1 MTHRVYRPTIK
12 KYISPDL
19 GCIGMTLLEQIRL
32 RRLRPGRASLIIGAV
47 GIIAVVCFLAAV
59 FDTFPG
65 DMGALERFQDQQNS
79 WLDDAAQ
86 VASFVAKTPVAVI
99 SILVVA
105 VLLWL
110 VRKKADSA
118 VMLLLV
124 VPEGINLALKELVG
138 RPRPDFTVVASQPT
152 SHAFPSGHA
161 LHSMLFFG
169 LLILL
174 AGDAI
179 KTPWIRIPVQGVLG
193 IAILACGASR
203 VYLGVHWPSDVLGGF
218 LVGALFLVG
227 MFLVRKMLIN
237 RGLQ

>member
-1 MTHRVYRPTIK
+1 MTVLEH
-12 KYISPDL
+12 
-19 GCIGMTLLEQIRL
+19 IGIHQG
-32 RRLRPGRASLIIGAV
+32 RPGRAVLIIGAVGSV

-65 DMGALERFQDQQNS
+65 DMGALERFQDQRNS
-79 WLDDAAQ
+79 WLDVAAEGVSFTGGIP
-86 VASFVAKTPVAVI
+86 VAIISIFVA
-99 SILVVA
+99 A

-110 VRKKADSA
+110 VRRKADSA
-118 VMLLLV
+118 VMLLLF
-124 VPEGINLALKELVG
+124 VPEGINVGLKELVG
-138 RPRPDFTVVASQPT
+138 RPRPDFTVVISPL
-152 SHAFPSGHA
+152 SNPAFPSGHA

-174 AGDAI
+174 AGDVI
-179 KTPWIRIPVQGVLG
+179 KTPWLRISVQVVFGM
-193 IAILACGASR
+193 AILACGASR

-227 MFLVRKMLIN
+227 ISLVRKMLIN